1 MVNLNPKEIKSL
13 KYDGMLT
20 IATGRSRKEL
30 SWKNREMLWSELV
43 KRLGSTT
50 RTSETYEEY
59 KKLSKAK
66 RDEIK
71 DVGGFVGGTLKGGRR
86 KADSV
91 VWRQLITL
99 DADYVKG
106 DLWAGVE
113 TMFGYGCVMYSTHS
127 HSSTNPR
134 LRLVIPLKRA
144 VLPDEYQAI
153 ARRIAADLGIDF
165 FDDTTYQPHRLM
177 YWPSTSYDGEFI
189 FKVLD
194 EKWVDPDE
202 VLKRYPD
209 WQDSSYWPESSRTKR
224 KIKKQA
230 ERQGNPLEKNGL
242 VGAFCRT
249 YTVHEA
255 IEKFLSDIYSQCKD
269 PNRYTYIPGTSSG
282 GLVVYEEGLFA
293 YSHHGSDPISGKLCN
308 AFDLVRL
315 QKFGQLDEEA
325 KEGTPVVR
333 LPSYKAMQEMIVKD
347 AQVKKQIA
355 SERMAQTSEDFQE
368 EWQTN
373 LEINNKGE
381 LKNTLTNMILILR
394 HDPALNG
401 IFYNEF
407 RGGIDVEGLVPWKRL
422 KAGWNKTDE
431 ASLAGYI
438 DEKYKLYSPGRLK
451 EAALKVAVERSRHPV
466 KDYLYSLPQWDGVK
480 RVDELLIKYLG
491 AEDNE
496 YTREVM
502 RKTLVAAVARVMKPG
517 TKFDTVLVLNGP
529 QGVGKSTLFAKLGGK
544 FFSDSLAISDMRDK
558 TAAEKLQ
565 GYWIIEVGELAGIR
579 KVDEET
585 LKSFL
590 SRQDDKY
597 RASYG
602 YTVEDHPRQCIIV
615 GTTNQ
620 ETGFL
625 RDITGGR
632 RFWPIK
638 TPGSKGEKPW
648 DIKAEEIKQIWA
660 EATHLYNKGESL
672 ILPDSL
678 IKEAEKAQIDALE
691 SDEREGLIREYLD
704 KLLPT
709 NWDDMDIYERRSF
722 VRGDEFSKE
731 IVGTLKRDKVC
742 TMEVWCELFG
752 KEPSSMR
759 KIDSY
764 EINAILR
771 KIEGWEKYNGNKNG
785 MMNLPIYGKQRIYV
799 RMDNEQE
806 NKI

>member
-13 KYDGMLT
+13 KYDGLLT

-30 SWKNREMLWSELV
+30 NWKNREMLWSELV
-43 KRLGSTT
+43 KKLSKTT
-50 RTSETYEEY
+50 RTPETYEEY

-71 DVGGFVGGTLKGGRR
+71 DVGGFVGGTLKSGRR
-86 KADSV
+86 KADAV
-91 VWRQLITL
+91 VWRQLVTL

-113 TMFGYGCVMYSTHS
+113 TMFGHGCAMYSTHS
-127 HSSTNPR
+127 HSPTNPR

-144 VLPDEYQAI
+144 VTPDEYGAI

-177 YWPSTSYDGEFI
+177 YWPSTSYDGEYI

-202 VLKRYPD
+202 VLARYPD
-209 WQDSSYWPESSRTKR
+209 WRDSSYWPESSKAKR
-224 KIKKQA
+224 DIKKQA

-249 YTVHEA
+249 YTIHDVV
-255 IEKFLSDIYSQCKD
+255 EKFLSDVYSPCKA

-282 GLVVYEEGLFA
+282 GLVVYEDGLFA
-293 YSHHGSDPISGKLCN
+293 YSHHGTDPISGKLCN

-315 QKFGQLDEEA
+315 HKFGDLDEEA

-333 LPSYKAMQEMIVKD
+333 LPSYKAMQDMIVKD

-355 SERMAQTSEDFQE
+355 SERIIQASEDFQE
-368 EWQTN
+368 EWQAN

-394 HDPALNG
+394 HDPELNG

-407 RGGIDVEGLVPWKRL
+407 RGGIDVEGKAPWKRL

-431 ASLAGYI
+431 VSLAGYF

-451 EAALKVAVERSRHPV
+451 EAVLKVSVERSKHPV
-466 KDYLYSLPQWDGVK
+466 KEFLNNLPEWDGIK
-480 RVDELLIKYLG
+480 RIDNLLIKYLG

-496 YTREVM
+496 YTRLVM
-502 RKTLVAAVARVMKPG
+502 RKTLVAAVARVMEPG
-517 TKFDTVLVLNGP
+517 IKFDTVLILNGP

-544 FFSDSLAISDMRDK
+544 FFSDSLSISDMRDK

-632 RFWPIK
+632 RFWPVK
-638 TPGSKGEKPW
+638 TPGSEGEKPW
-648 DIKAEEIKQIWA
+648 DIKDEEIKQIWA
-660 EATHLYNKGESL
+660 EAFDLYNKGESL

-691 SDEREGLIREYLD
+691 SDEREGLVREYLE
-704 KLLPT
+704 KLLPS

-722 VRGDEFSKE
+722 IRGDEFSKE
-731 IVGTLKRDKVC
+731 AEGTVRRDKIC
-742 TMEVWCELFG
+742 AMEIWCELFG
-752 KEPSSMR
+752 KEPSAMR

-771 KIEGWEKYNGNKNG
+771 KIDGWEKYTGNKQG
-785 MMNLPIYGKQRIYV
+785 RARIPIYGIQRIFV
-799 RMDNEQE
+799 RKD
-806 NKI
+806 K

>member
-13 KYDGMLT
+13 KHDGLLT

-30 SWKNREMLWSELV
+30 NWKNREMLWSELV
-43 KRLGSTT
+43 KRLSSTI

-91 VWRQLITL
+91 VWRQLVTL

-113 TMFGYGCVMYSTHS
+113 TMFGYGCAMYSTHS
-127 HSSTNPR
+127 HSPTNPR
-134 LRLVIPLKRA
+134 LRIVIPLKRA
-144 VLPDEYQAI
+144 VTPDEYQAI
-153 ARRIAADLGIDF
+153 ARRIAADIGIDF

-177 YWPSTSYDGEFI
+177 YWPSTSYDGEYI

-194 EKWVDPDE
+194 EKWLEPDE
-202 VLKRYPD
+202 VLARYPD
-209 WQDSSYWPESSRTKR
+209 WQDSSYWPESSRTK
-224 KIKKQA
+224 KEIKKQA

-249 YTVHEA
+249 YTVHDV
-255 IEKFLSDIYSQCKD
+255 IEKFLSDIYSPCKD

-282 GLVVYEEGLFA
+282 GLVVYGDGLFA

-308 AFDLVRL
+308 AFDLVRFH
-315 QKFGQLDEEA
+315 KFGDLDEEA

-355 SERMAQTSEDFQE
+355 SERIMQASEDFQE
-368 EWQTN
+368 EWQAN

-394 HDPALNG
+394 HDPELNE

-407 RGGIDVEGLVPWKRL
+407 RGGIDVEGKAPWKRL

-431 ASLAGYI
+431 VSLAGYF

-451 EAALKVAVERSRHPV
+451 EAVLKVSVERSKHPV
-466 KDYLYSLPQWDGVK
+466 KEFLNNLPEWDGIK
-480 RVDELLIKYLG
+480 RIDNLLIKYLG

-496 YTREVM
+496 YTRAVM

-517 TKFDTVLVLNGP
+517 IKFDTVLVLNGP

-632 RFWPIK
+632 RFWPVK

-648 DIKAEEIKQIWA
+648 DIKAEEVKQVWA
-660 EATHLYNKGESL
+660 EATHLYNNGEPL

-691 SDEREGLIREYLD
+691 SDEREGLVREYLE
-704 KLLPT
+704 KLLPS

-722 VRGDEFSKE
+722 IRGDEFSKE
-731 IVGTLKRDKVC
+731 TVGNVRRDKVC
-742 TMEVWCELFG
+742 AMEIWCELFG
-752 KEPSSMR
+752 KEPSAMR

-771 KIEGWEKYNGNKNG
+771 KIEGWEKYTGNKQG
-785 MMNLPIYGKQRIYV
+785 RARIPIYGIQRIFV
-799 RMDNEQE
+799 RKD
-806 NKI
+806 

>member
-1 MVNLNPKEIKSL
+1 MNPNPEEIKSL
-13 KYDGMLT
+13 KYDGILT
-20 IATGRSRKEL
+20 IATGRSRKETN
-30 SWKNREMLWSELV
+30 WKNREMLWSELV
-43 KRLGSTT
+43 KRLNSTI

-86 KADSV
+86 KADAV
-91 VWRQLITL
+91 VWRQIVTL

-127 HSSTNPR
+127 HSPSNPR

-144 VLPDEYQAI
+144 VTPDEYGAI

-165 FDDTTYQPHRLM
+165 FDDTTYQAHRLM
-177 YWPSTSYDGEFI
+177 YWPSTSFDGEFV

-194 EKWVDPDE
+194 KPWLDPDE

-209 WQDSSYWPESSRTKR
+209 WRDSSYWPESSRTRLQRKR
-224 KIKKQA
+224 QA
-230 ERQGNPLEKNGL
+230 EKQGNPLEKNGL

-249 YTVHEA
+249 YSIHEA
-255 IEKFLSDIYSQCKD
+255 IEKFLSDIYSPCDD
-269 PNRYTYIPGTSSG
+269 PNRYTYLPGTSSG
-282 GLVVYEEGLFA
+282 GLVVYENGLFA
-293 YSHHGSDPISGKLCN
+293 YSHHGSDPASEKLCN

-315 QKFGQLDEEA
+315 HKFGELDEEA
-325 KEGTPVVR
+325 KEGTPVNK
-333 LPSYKAMQEMIVKD
+333 LPSYLAMQEMIVKD

-355 SERMAQTSEDFQE
+355 SERMAQASEDFQE
-368 EWQTN
+368 EWQAN

-394 HDPALNG
+394 HDSALNG

-407 RGGIDVEGLVPWKRL
+407 RGGIDVEGQVPWKRL

-451 EAALKVAVERSRHPV
+451 EATLKVAVERSMHPV
-466 KDYLYSLPQWDGVK
+466 KDYLYGLPQWDGVK

-496 YTREVM
+496 YTRSVM
-502 RKTLVAAVARVMKPG
+502 RKSLVAAVARVMQPG
-517 TKFDTVLVLNGP
+517 IKFDTVLVLNGP
-529 QGVGKSTLFAKLGGK
+529 QGVGKSTLFAKLAGR
-544 FFSDSLAISDMRDK
+544 FFSDSLSISDMRDK

-565 GYWIIEVGELAGIR
+565 GYWIIEIGELAGIR

-585 LKSFL
+585 LKSFIT
-590 SRQDDKY
+590 RQDDKY

-602 YTVEDHPRQCIIV
+602 YAVEDHPRQCIIV

-620 ETGFL
+620 EAGFL
-625 RDITGGR
+625 RDVTGGR
-632 RFWPIK
+632 RFWPVK
-638 TPGSKGEKPW
+638 TPGGQKKPW
-648 DIKAEEIKQIWA
+648 DIKDEEVKQIWA
-660 EATHLYNKGESL
+660 ETMVLYNKGESL

-678 IKEAEKAQIDALE
+678 IEEAEKAQIEALE
-691 SDEREGLIREYLD
+691 SDEREGLVREYLD
-704 KLLPT
+704 KLLPS

-722 VRGDEFSKE
+722 IRGDEFSKE
-731 IVGTLKRDKVC
+731 IVGTVKRDKVC
-742 TMEVWCELFG
+742 AMEIWCELFG
-752 KEPSSMR
+752 KEPSAMR

-771 KIEGWEKYNGNKNG
+771 KIEGWEKYTGNKQG
-785 MMNLPIYGKQRIYV
+785 RVRVPLYGIQRVFV
-799 RMDNEQE
+799 RKN
-806 NKI
+806 